1 MFQDLRVRILGI
13 VENMAYYSC
22 GKCGHKDLIFGRG
35 YTQMMMTQFGIE
47 VSLLSFRIQLKY
59 VILGGLLNVLS
70 AK

>member
-47 VSLLSFRIQLKY
+47 VSLLSFRIQLKF
-59 VILGGLLNVLS
+59 LC
-70 AK
+70 